1 MGELLAQVLA
11 RENLKTAYKRV
22 IRNKGSSGVDGV
34 EVQDL
39 AAYLKAFWPQVK
51 HEVST
56 GQYRPKP
63 VLGVQ
68 IPKPNGGKRLL
79 GIPTVLDRMLQQ
91 ALHQV
96 LGPMWEEDFSTHS
109 YGFRPGRNA
118 QQAVLQGLAYI
129 NEGYQEV
136 IDLDLKSFFDRVNH
150 DKLMALIRR
159 KVQDKFLLRLIRRYL
174 QSGLMLGGVEQVRGE
189 GTPQGGPLSP
199 LLSNILLNE
208 LDQELEKRG
217 HRFVRYADDVSIY
230 LRSRVAA
237 KRVLGSIRRFLENK
251 LLLEVNQKKTR
262 ICRPVKLI
270 LLGYGFVSVYKKGVK
285 GQYRLRVAP
294 TSMKRLKL
302 KLKGLTRKTRP
313 ISLTNR
319 IGQINRLMKG
329 WLQYFK
335 YAHTYEK
342 LKQLDGWVRNRL
354 RYCIWKHWK
363 KPEKRRRSFIRLGVP
378 HGQAYAWSRSR
389 MGGWAIAQSPM
400 MRTTVTIDRLKQRGY
415 LPFIDY
421 YLSIRVV

>member
-96 LGPMWEEDFSTHS
+96 LSPLWEKDFSVHS
-109 YGFRPGRNA
+109 YGFRPGRKA
-118 QQAVLQGLAYI
+118 QQAVLQGLAHI

-294 TSMKRLKL
+294 ASMKRLKL

-313 ISLTNR
+313 LPLSER

-329 WLQYFK
+329 WLHYFK

>member
-22 IRNKGSSGVDGV
+22 VRNKGSSGVDGV

-63 VLGVQ
+63 VLGVE
-68 IPKPNGGKRLL
+68 IPKPSGGKRLL

-91 ALHQV
+91 AIHQV
-96 LGPMWEEDFSTHS
+96 LSPLWEEDFSVHS
-109 YGFRPGRNA
+109 YGFRPGRKA

-150 DKLMALIRR
+150 DKLMALIRA
-159 KVQDKFLLRLIRRYL
+159 KVKDKFLLRLIRRYL
-174 QSGLMLGGVEQVRGE
+174 QSGLMLGGIEQARGE

-217 HRFVRYADDVSIY
+217 HRFVRYADDISIY
-230 LRSRVAA
+230 VRSRVAA

-262 ICRPVKLI
+262 ICRPVKLT
-270 LLGYGFVSVYKKGVK
+270 LLGYGFVSVYKKGAK

-294 TSMKRLKL
+294 ASMKRLKL

-313 ISLTNR
+313 ISLTDR

-342 LKQLDGWVRNRL
+342 LKQLDGGVRNRL

-363 KPEKRRRSFIRLGVP
+363 KPEKRRRSFIGLGVS

-400 MRTTVTIDRLKQRGY
+400 MRTTVTVERLKQRGY
-415 LPFIDY
+415 LPFVEY